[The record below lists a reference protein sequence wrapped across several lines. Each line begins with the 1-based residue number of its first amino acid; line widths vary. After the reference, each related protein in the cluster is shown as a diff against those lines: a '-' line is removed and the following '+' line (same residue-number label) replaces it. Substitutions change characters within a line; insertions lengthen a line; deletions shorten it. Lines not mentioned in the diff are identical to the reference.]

1 MTTPLVLVPVI
12 LSGGAGSRLW
22 PVSRESHP
30 KPFMQLPD
38 GQSLL
43 QKTLLRAC
51 HLPHVTEVLTVT
63 NAAHY
68 LKHTSEYKKVAPEIL
83 TRFLLEPFARNTA
96 PAIALS
102 AFQIAEQHGND
113 AIMLVLP
120 ADHLIHD
127 TIHFAHDVE
136 KACALAQLNKLVTF
150 GIKPNA
156 PETGFGYI
164 ECGEADQVLRF
175 IEKPSAEIAETF
187 LAAKNYLWN
196 AGMFCFKASVLLNE
210 LKRHAPEWWHTAKSC
225 WEASRSAQS
234 DTIILDSEQF
244 AALPDISIDY
254 ALMEKSTEIAV
265 IACDFDWQD
274 VGSWESYKKLYPTD
288 QHGNTIV
295 GDAVLIDSH
304 HNFIQSDKRMI
315 ATIGIDNVAVID
327 TPDALLITHR
337 SRAQDVKQIVQT
349 LKHQAHET
357 YQQHR
362 TVIRPWG
369 SYTVLEEGPTFKIKR
384 IVVHPQQTLSLQLH
398 HHRSEHWIVVEGEAE
413 VVNGDKTYRL
423 KTNESTF
430 VPKETQH
437 RLSNPS
443 DKDLVIIEVQA
454 GNYVGEDDIVR
465 LEDEYGR
472 VQNKIKQIRDRETEV
487 DAN

>member
-1 MTTPLVLVPVI
+1 MTTTPLLVPVI

-22 PVSRESHP
+22 PVSREAHP

-43 QKTLLRAC
+43 QKTLLRAS
-51 HLPHVTEVLTVT
+51 HLPYVSEILTVT

-68 LKHTSEYKKVAPEIL
+68 LKHKAEYKKVADQIK
-83 TRFLLEPFARNTA
+83 THFLLEPCGRNTA

-102 AFQIAEQHGND
+102 AFYIAAHHGDD

-120 ADHLIHD
+120 ADHLIRD
-127 TIHFAHDVE
+127 VMRFATHVE
-136 KACALAQLNKLVTF
+136 SAYALAQENKLVTF
-150 GIKPNA
+150 GIQPTA

-164 ECGEADQVLRF
+164 EYRGDQVLSF
-175 IEKPSAEIAETF
+175 IEKPTAEVAETF
-187 LAAKNYLWN
+187 LASNQFLWN
-196 AGMFCFKASVLLNE
+196 AGMFCFKASVLLNQ
-210 LKRHAPEWWHTAKSC
+210 LKQHAPELLHAAKQC
-225 WEASRSAQS
+225 WEASRSTKNDA
-234 DTIILDSEQF
+234 ILLDSKKF

-254 ALMEKSTEIAV
+254 ALMEKSSDIAV

-274 VGSWESYKKLYPTD
+274 VGSWDAYKKLHPAD
-288 QHGNTIV
+288 QHGNTIL

-304 HNFIQSDKRMI
+304 QNFIQSDKRMI
-315 ATIGIDNVAVID
+315 ATIGMDNIAVID
-327 TPDALLITHR
+327 TPDALLITPR
-337 SRAQDVKQIVQT
+337 NRTQEVKQIVET
-349 LKHQAHET
+349 LKIQTHES
-357 YQQHR
+357 YQHHR

-369 SYTVLEEGPTFKIKR
+369 TYTVLEEGPTFKIKR
-384 IVVHPQQTLSLQLH
+384 IVVHPHQTLSLQLH

-430 VPKETQH
+430 VPKETRH
-437 RLSNPS
+437 RLSNARES
-443 DKDLVIIEVQA
+443 DLVIIEVQA
-454 GNYVGEDDIVR
+454 GSYVGEDDIVR

-472 VQNKIKQIRDRETEV
+472 VPETI
-487 DAN
+487 